1 MWPRGTWSA
10 LHDGP
15 DLERAGLRGRNER
28 GDPDRLVQVGQR
40 RHEEPA
46 DLLLRLGER
55 AVGDD
60 AVAVDDTDDLRVGCR
75 RELPALHRGIG
86 LSHLLEEREPAWHR
100 LAAQAGGLVLVELR
114 PC

>member
-15 DLERAGLRGRNER
+15 DLERAGLRGLNER
-28 GDPDRLVQVGQR
+28 GDPDRLVEVQQR
-40 RHEEPA
+40 CHQETA

-60 AVAVDDTDDLRVGCR
+60 AVAVHDTDDLRVGCR
-75 RELPALHRGIG
+75 RELAALHPG
-86 LSHLLEEREPAWHR
+86 LGLPPLLEEPRPARHR
-100 LAAQAGGLVLVELR
+100 
-114 PC
+114 